1 MILLSA
7 QTYLS
12 FFVVVSL
19 IAVFISSVRS
29 YRATRRKLIQIKQK
43 LESDISVAQMM
54 QSEQRISE
62 FLKTNRL
69 QPGVSIQ
76 IIADKPNIVEG
87 GVQEDLTDR
96 AWLSGPN
103 ENGKMT
109 VAFKKGLSE
118 EDYHFDFAHE
128 CGHLING
135 DPTPATRP
143 EGYNKPQAEQLAD
156 YTGAALLMPFN
167 KVCDFLDEH
176 DYEKSSRRQKQIL
189 IRELCDKYKVTEI
202 IALRRIKEVYTIK
215 QAM

>member
-76 IIADKPNIVEG
+76 IIADKLNIVEG

-96 AWLSGPN
+96 AQM
-103 ENGKMT
+103 KM
-109 VAFKKGLSE
+109 
-118 EDYHFDFAHE
+118 
-128 CGHLING
+128 
-135 DPTPATRP
+135 
-143 EGYNKPQAEQLAD
+143 
-156 YTGAALLMPFN
+156 
-167 KVCDFLDEH
+167 
-176 DYEKSSRRQKQIL
+176 EK
-189 IRELCDKYKVTEI
+189 
-202 IALRRIKEVYTIK
+202 
-215 QAM
+215 

>member
-76 IIADKPNIVEG
+76 IIADKLNIVEG

-109 VAFKKGLSE
+109 VVFKKVLVKKTII
-118 EDYHFDFAHE
+118 
-128 CGHLING
+128 LILLMSV
-135 DPTPATRP
+135 DILLTETRP
-143 EGYNKPQAEQLAD
+143 LPRVL
-156 YTGAALLMPFN
+156 
-167 KVCDFLDEH
+167 KVIT
-176 DYEKSSRRQKQIL
+176 SRKRSNWL
-189 IRELCDKYKVTEI
+189 IIPARLC
-202 IALRRIKEVYTIK
+202 
-215 QAM
+215 

>member
-1 MILLSA
+1 MSA

-76 IIADKPNIVEG
+76 IIADKLNIVEG

-109 VAFKKGLSE
+109 VVFKKGLSE
-118 EDYHFDFAHE
+118 EDYH
-128 CGHLING
+128 LILLMSV
-135 DPTPATRP
+135 DILLTETRP
-143 EGYNKPQAEQLAD
+143 LPRVL
-156 YTGAALLMPFN
+156 
-167 KVCDFLDEH
+167 KVIT
-176 DYEKSSRRQKQIL
+176 SRKRSNWL
-189 IRELCDKYKVTEI
+189 IIPARLC
-202 IALRRIKEVYTIK
+202 
-215 QAM
+215 